1 MKGLS
6 KLTPHKK
13 SLLLTALLENYPRAY
28 ITGYVLD
35 AYISNYCVVGR
46 VYKSRVYPDGTLI
59 LSESITQVFDYTRR
73 YLIETCEHECFL
85 VVSFHS
91 HGGRQSLEHLLALF
105 NSAAKAGSRYYLH

>member
-6 KLTPHKK
+6 KLTPHKQ
-13 SLLLTALLENYPRAY
+13 SLLLIALLENYPGAF

-35 AYISNYCVVGR
+35 AYISRYCLVGR

-59 LSESITQVFDYTRR
+59 LSEPITQVFDYTRR
-73 YLIETCEHECFL
+73 YLIETCDHECFL

-105 NSAAKAGSRYYLH
+105 KNAARLGSRYCLH